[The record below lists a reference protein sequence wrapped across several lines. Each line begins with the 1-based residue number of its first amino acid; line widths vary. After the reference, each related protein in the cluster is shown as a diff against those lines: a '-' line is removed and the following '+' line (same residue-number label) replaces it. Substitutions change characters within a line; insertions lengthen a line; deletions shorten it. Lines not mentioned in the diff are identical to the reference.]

1 MAHFTKWLEGF
12 KRIVLAV
19 ALALVLSGNLHGQP
33 AVSDLRPVGL
43 RCEYLVNPLGIDTPR
58 PRLEWVLESPPNER
72 GRKQTAYQILVAAS
86 EAALRAGRGDLWDS
100 GRIDSHRSIQIP
112 YAGNPLQSRQQC
124 WWKVRVWD
132 EHGAPSAWSEPARW
146 SMGLLAP
153 GDWQGGWI
161 GGDLHIEDAHA
172 VYLRREVRL
181 PRRPTRATAY
191 ICGLGYYELYLN
203 GKRVGDHV
211 LDPAFTDFDKRVMYV
226 TYDLTHELLSG
237 QNAVGVILGNGWFHP
252 ITPDLF
258 GFQKAPW
265 STIPHLLIN
274 IDLEYADGTHQTI
287 ASDANWKWSTG
298 PLVFNCIR
306 AGETFDAGLEM
317 PGWNQSTY
325 DDSDWKQAH
334 DLPAPKGRLS
344 AQMEPPM
351 RATETLKPVK
361 LSEPKPGV
369 YLYDLGVILTGWVRF
384 EAQGEPGQKITLDY
398 NEVLNPDGTLDTT
411 YSNTHTYGRFQKDEL
426 ILDRHGKGAI
436 EPRFTYHGFRY
447 VQITGLKSKPSITSL
462 VAVSVHTDWESAG
475 SFSCSNP
482 QFNNLERAVRRTLD
496 NAVHSIPG
504 EEPTREKMGWTQDG
518 QNTMEAAIYNFG
530 VPSVYTQYLFDMI
543 DAQEANGHV
552 PPIVP
557 TNGWGRTRADGSAP
571 LFSDPWWGSTLPYVA
586 WKLYEYYGDRRAL
599 EAAYEPMKRW
609 VDYLSSTAKDHLVDW
624 SLGDWLEIGAHPTVT
639 DHSLPKHSP
648 IPQTTSAGYYYATMA
663 VVRAAELL
671 GKPDDAQKY
680 RQLAEQ
686 IKTSFNQHFFD
697 PQTGLYAQD
706 SQTSQVLPLYLD
718 MVPEGKREL
727 VLRRLVENIHQH
739 KDHLS
744 TGFVGV
750 MPMLHGLTD
759 WGYEDLGFTVATQ
772 PDVPGFL
779 QMIADGYSTMG
790 ESLQGDSG
798 SRHHPF
804 GACIGSYLFREI
816 AGIRTDPTGPGFE
829 KIVIRPVRGNLD
841 WARARYDSIHGPIES
856 DWKRSVK
863 GLELRVSIPANTT
876 ATVELPAR
884 SPGAITESG
893 KPLSEAVGVKFL
905 RMEGTRAVVAID
917 SGDYSFVAQP

>member
-19 ALALVLSGNLHGQP
+19 ALALVLSRNLRGQS

-86 EAALRAGRGDLWDS
+86 EAALRAGQGDLWDS
-100 GRIDSHRSIQIP
+100 GRIDSNQSVQIP
-112 YAGNPLQSRQQC
+112 YAGNPLPSRQRC

-132 EHGAPSAWSEPARW
+132 EHGTPSAWSEPARW

-161 GGDLHIEDAHA
+161 GGDLRIEDTHA
-172 VYLRREVRL
+172 VYLRRKVNL
-181 PRRPTRATAY
+181 SRRPTRATAY

-325 DDSDWKQAH
+325 DDSDWKQAL

-384 EAQGEPGQKITLDY
+384 EAQGEPGQKITLEY
-398 NEVLNPDGTLDTT
+398 NEVLNPDGTLATT

-426 ILDRHGKGAI
+426 ILDCHGRGVI

-447 VQITGLKSKPSITSL
+447 VQITGLQSKPSLTSL
-462 VAVSVHTDWESAG
+462 QAMSVHTDWESAG
-475 SFSCSNP
+475 TFSCSNS
-482 QFNNLERAVRRTLD
+482 QLNNLERAVRRTLS
-496 NAVHSIPG
+496 NSVHRS
-504 EEPTREKMGWTQDG
+504 EE
-518 QNTMEAAIYNFG
+518 
-530 VPSVYTQYLFDMI
+530 
-543 DAQEANGHV
+543 
-552 PPIVP
+552 
-557 TNGWGRTRADGSAP
+557 
-571 LFSDPWWGSTLPYVA
+571 
-586 WKLYEYYGDRRAL
+586 RR
-599 EAAYEPMKRW
+599 
-609 VDYLSSTAKDHLVDW
+609 V
-624 SLGDWLEIGAHPTVT
+624 
-639 DHSLPKHSP
+639 
-648 IPQTTSAGYYYATMA
+648 
-663 VVRAAELL
+663 
-671 GKPDDAQKY
+671 
-680 RQLAEQ
+680 
-686 IKTSFNQHFFD
+686 
-697 PQTGLYAQD
+697 
-706 SQTSQVLPLYLD
+706 
-718 MVPEGKREL
+718 
-727 VLRRLVENIHQH
+727 
-739 KDHLS
+739 
-744 TGFVGV
+744 
-750 MPMLHGLTD
+750 
-759 WGYEDLGFTVATQ
+759 
-772 PDVPGFL
+772 
-779 QMIADGYSTMG
+779 
-790 ESLQGDSG
+790 
-798 SRHHPF
+798 
-804 GACIGSYLFREI
+804 
-816 AGIRTDPTGPGFE
+816 
-829 KIVIRPVRGNLD
+829 
-841 WARARYDSIHGPIES
+841 
-856 DWKRSVK
+856 
-863 GLELRVSIPANTT
+863 
-876 ATVELPAR
+876 
-884 SPGAITESG
+884 
-893 KPLSEAVGVKFL
+893 
-905 RMEGTRAVVAID
+905 
-917 SGDYSFVAQP
+917 